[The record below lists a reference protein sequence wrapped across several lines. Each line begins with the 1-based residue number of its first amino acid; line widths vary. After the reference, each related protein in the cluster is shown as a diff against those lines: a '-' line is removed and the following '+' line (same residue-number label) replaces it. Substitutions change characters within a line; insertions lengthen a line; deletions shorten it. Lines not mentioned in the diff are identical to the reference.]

1 MSSDLST
8 MALAAPA
15 ASAAAARTRPLVQDV
30 AILCSAAAGV
40 AHGIS
45 TPEHFRWWQASG
57 VFFAVLT
64 VFQLGL
70 AAALF
75 LRRTSLRVLL
85 AGIWGNVLVVA
96 VYVASRLTPL
106 PGQPGTTAH
115 GAAPRAAGR
124 SYLPPQ
130 AEGIGAF
137 DMFSLVVELALIGAL
152 VVMLPAIW
160 RRRTSSMLM
169 WGGFSMWG
177 LAVIGLFL

>member
-15 ASAAAARTRPLVQDV
+15 AEAPTARTRPLVQDA
-30 AILCSAAAGV
+30 AILCAAAAGV

-70 AAALF
+70 AAAL
-75 LRRTSLRVLL
+75 LLHRSSLRVLL
-85 AGIWGNVLVVA
+85 TGIWGNVLVVA

-106 PGQPGTTAH
+106 PGQPGTGAH
-115 GAAPRAAGR
+115 GAPRAPGR
-124 SYLPPQ
+124 SFLPAT
-130 AEGIGAF
+130 AEGIGPF

-152 VVMLPAIW
+152 VVMLPVVW

-169 WGGFSMWG
+169 WGGFTMWG

>member
-15 ASAAAARTRPLVQDV
+15 AGAAAARTRPLVQDV

-40 AHGIS
+40 AHGVS

-64 VFQLGL
+64 VLQLAL
-70 AAALF
+70 AAALW
-75 LRRTSLRVLL
+75 LRRTSLPVLL
-85 AGIWGNVLVVA
+85 AGIWGNVMVVA
-96 VYVASRLTPL
+96 VYVASRLTAL
-106 PGQPGTTAH
+106 PGQPGTGAH
-115 GAAPRAAGR
+115 GAPRAPGR
-124 SYLPPQ
+124 SYLPPT
-130 AEGIGAF
+130 AEGIGPF

-152 VVMLPAIW
+152 VVMLPVLW

-169 WGGFSMWG
+169 WGGFAMWG
-177 LAVIGLFL
+177 LAVIGLFF

>member
-15 ASAAAARTRPLVQDV
+15 AGAADARTRPLVHDV
-30 AILCSAAAGV
+30 AILCAAAAGV

-57 VFFAVLT
+57 VFFGLLS

-70 AAALF
+70 AVALF

-96 VYVASRLTPL
+96 VYVASRLTAL
-106 PGQPGTTAH
+106 PGQPGQTAH
-115 GAAPRAAGR
+115 GAPRAPGR
-124 SYLPPQ
+124 AFLPAR
-130 AEGIGAF
+130 AEGIGPF

-152 VVMLPAIW
+152 VVMLPALW
-160 RRRTSSMLM
+160 RRRTSTMLM
-169 WGGFSMWG
+169 WGGFAMWG
-177 LAVIGLFL
+177 LAVIGLFF